1 MGAIVIIVG
10 AVLSAIRFARQP
22 APEARRR
29 AFANVL
35 IALGTLILSAGG
47 LIQGAVGKDEAFTIS
62 LATGI
67 TVIYA
72 GFLVA
77 SSRPRA
83 AGTDSV

>member
-1 MGAIVIIVG
+1 M
-10 AVLSAIRFARQP
+10 RFARQP
-22 APEARRR
+22 GPEARRR
-29 AFANVL
+29 AAANVL

-47 LIQGAVGKDEAFTIS
+47 LIQGVVGKDEAFAIS

-77 SSRPRA
+77 SSKRA
-83 AGTDSV
+83 VRVTDAASTATA